1 MLQADDL
8 PDNRAYLDGCSTVT
22 AFKSKQYLKN
32 VHLVKRGVKI
42 NCNSGVMRTNE
53 IGDYG
58 TMNVW
63 YILDGIASIFS
74 MNELEK
80 KYLVTYDSW
89 EGYYV
94 VHTANGEVRFHK
106 DENGLPYIDLGESSE
121 DAVAMLVQTG
131 LDNAA
136 HAFVQTVRQNYEGY
150 TKKEII

>member
-89 EGYYV
+89 EGYYM

-106 DENGLPYIDLGESSE
+106 DEKVSPTL
-121 DAVAMLVQTG
+121 T
-131 LDNAA
+131 
-136 HAFVQTVRQNYEGY
+136 
-150 TKKEII
+150 